1 MQPNISIVIPVF
13 NEQEVLSQ
21 LYERLHSCMMHL
33 GVDYEVIFINDGSTD
48 NTESIIKDFI
58 EINKSIKLIN
68 FSRNFGHQ
76 AAISAGIDIALGKAT
91 IIMDSDLQDPPE
103 LIPSL
108 IEQWKSGFQVV
119 YAKRRKREQES
130 VIKSSF
136 AFLYYRLLNQLAE
149 IAIPLDAGEYC
160 LIDRQVVIALRN
172 LPERVR
178 YIRGLRSW
186 VGFNQTY
193 VEFDREPR
201 QGGESKYNFI
211 KSLRLGIDGLV
222 AFSRFPLRV
231 ATFLGIVA
239 SVVSLIMVGLVIY
252 WRFVDNSPLVGYAI
266 ILVVTFFLG
275 AVQLI
280 TIGILGEYVGR
291 IYEEVKMR
299 PLYIIKSTTNLNGC
313 SND

>member
-1 MQPNISIVIPVF
+1 M
-13 NEQEVLSQ
+13 
-21 LYERLHSCMMHL
+21 
-33 GVDYEVIFINDGSTD
+33 
-48 NTESIIKDFI
+48 
-58 EINKSIKLIN
+58 
-68 FSRNFGHQ
+68 
-76 AAISAGIDIALGKAT
+76 
-91 IIMDSDLQDPPE
+91 
-103 LIPSL
+103 
-108 IEQWKSGFQVV
+108 
-119 YAKRRKREQES
+119 
-130 VIKSSF
+130 
-136 AFLYYRLLNQLAE
+136 
-149 IAIPLDAGEYC
+149 DAGEYC

>member
-119 YAKRRKREQES
+119 YAKRRS
-130 VIKSSF
+130 VSK
-136 AFLYYRLLNQLAE
+136 NQLLKVHLLFS
-149 IAIPLDAGEYC
+149 I
-160 LIDRQVVIALRN
+160 ID
-172 LPERVR
+172 
-178 YIRGLRSW
+178 
-186 VGFNQTY
+186 
-193 VEFDREPR
+193 
-201 QGGESKYNFI
+201 
-211 KSLRLGIDGLV
+211 
-222 AFSRFPLRV
+222 
-231 ATFLGIVA
+231 
-239 SVVSLIMVGLVIY
+239 
-252 WRFVDNSPLVGYAI
+252 
-266 ILVVTFFLG
+266 
-275 AVQLI
+275 
-280 TIGILGEYVGR
+280 
-291 IYEEVKMR
+291 
-299 PLYIIKSTTNLNGC
+299 C
-313 SND
+313 

>member
-299 PLYIIKSTTNLNGC
+299 PLYIIKSTTNLNGY